1 MHQSAVT
8 SKVPAGRTALAAFG
22 GAIGSA
28 ARYWFWQEGSGVSGE
43 LRATF
48 VTSVIGC
55 FVLGLVL
62 GATRTSQPSRA
73 FAVGLC
79 GGFASFSVYAVM
91 GVAFAT
97 RWFAVGFL
105 VVTPVAA
112 LGAMGVGALLAA
124 AVRRR

>member
-1 MHQSAVT
+1 MTTATDKVT
-8 SKVPAGRTALAAFG
+8 SGRIALASLG
-22 GAIGSA
+22 GAIGSVG
-28 ARYWFWQEGSGVSGE
+28 RYWFWQEGSGVTGE

-48 VTSVIGC
+48 VTSVVGC
-55 FVLGLVL
+55 FVLGLIL
-62 GATRTSQPSRA
+62 GATRTSQPLRA

-97 RWFAVGFL
+97 RWFAVVFL

-112 LGAMGVGALLAA
+112 LGAMGLGALLAA
-124 AVRRR
+124 GVRRR